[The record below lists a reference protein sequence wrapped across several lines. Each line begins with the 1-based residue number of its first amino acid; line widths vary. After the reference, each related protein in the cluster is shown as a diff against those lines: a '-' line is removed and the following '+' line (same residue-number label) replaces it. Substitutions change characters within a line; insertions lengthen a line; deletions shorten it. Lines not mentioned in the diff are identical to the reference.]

1 MKATVKITLDETIK
15 KSKGELTRN
24 KIAVQGRIRP
34 ATISELC
41 NGKSKSI
48 SFDTLT
54 RILDAMNEINHQNG
68 GKKRYQIEDVLTVEY
83 VDSQAE

>member
-1 MKATVKITLDETIK
+1 MKPTVKITLNETIK
-15 KSKGELTRN
+15 EMDDLTRN

-48 SFDTLT
+48 SFETLT
-54 RILDAMNEINHQNG
+54 QIIQAMNEINHMNG
-68 GKKRYQIEDVLTVEY
+68 GKRRFTLQDVITIEY
-83 VDSQAE
+83 VE

>member
-1 MKATVKITLDETIK
+1 MKATVKITLNETIEQTE
-15 KSKGELTRN
+15 ELTRN
-24 KIAVQGRIRP
+24 KIAVEGKIRP

-54 RILDAMNEINHQNG
+54 RILDAMNGINHQNG
-68 GKKRYQIEDVLTVEY
+68 GKKRYRIEDVLTIEY

>member
-1 MKATVKITLDETIK
+1 MKATVKLTLNETIEK
-15 KSKGELTRN
+15 TEGLTRN

-48 SFDTLT
+48 SFETLT
-54 RILDAMNEINHQNG
+54 KIIDALNELTGNQYG
-68 GKKRYQIEDVLTVEY
+68 MEDVLTIEY
-83 VDSQAE
+83 ETE